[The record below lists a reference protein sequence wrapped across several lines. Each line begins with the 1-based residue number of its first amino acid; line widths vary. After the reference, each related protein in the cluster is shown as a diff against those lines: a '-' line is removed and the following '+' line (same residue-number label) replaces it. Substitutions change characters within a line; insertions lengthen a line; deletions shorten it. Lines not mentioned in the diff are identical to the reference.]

1 MFALSVMAQENVNMK
16 LTQKELQNISLRV
29 MGVLAKYHQFQN
41 DPNMIADAVADSY
54 NTVVDRHFP
63 TPDDRARM
71 WVHCAVNRFRDLRK
85 NRNRK
90 PDQVPAYFGHDNTV
104 FDNYMTTTPVYCEIK
119 FYTELE
125 VLPKKARE
133 VVQFV
138 LDNKMN
144 ATGGEHQEKLIKK
157 TKDALRKENVLKN
170 NNEWRVISKVIREWV
185 NQL

>member
-1 MFALSVMAQENVNMK
+1 
-16 LTQKELQNISLRV
+16 
-29 MGVLAKYHQFQN
+29 
-41 DPNMIADAVADSY
+41 
-54 NTVVDRHFP
+54 
-63 TPDDRARM
+63 
-71 WVHCAVNRFRDLRK
+71 
-85 NRNRK
+85 
-90 PDQVPAYFGHDNTV
+90 VPAYYGHDETV
-104 FDNYMTTTPVYCEIK
+104 FDTYMTTIPVYCEIK

-125 VLPKKARE
+125 VLPRKARE